1 MARSNRK
8 DPEYVV
14 VRLWT
19 GNDRLDRTFKAQRF
33 DARTD
38 ARTFANEKNA
48 RRRDLR
54 KRYTVLPVYPGPV
67 SRKK

>member
-8 DPEYVV
+8 YPQFVV

-19 GNDRLDRTFKAQRF
+19 GNDRLDRTFKSQSF

-38 ARTFANEKNA
+38 ARTFANQKNA
-48 RRRDLR
+48 ARRDLR
-54 KRYTVLPVYPGPV
+54 KRYTVIVSYPGPINR
-67 SRKK
+67 SK